1 MPKKHEF
8 LILIRLIIRYIY
20 LFQAKDRAEVSRV
33 DAERTLEQPPA
44 PPEPPDIPSRPPVG
58 IEGDKAHWRNRPEE
72 KRRKFRHSSRSILD
86 FINSELL
93 DNEPTHKTVVFI
105 GDQTVKT
112 TDRLETSVGIE
123 EKEVLR
129 IDTSV
134 DLEPKEVLRI
144 DIPSKNDFESGIYRA
159 MPASTSQSVQTC
171 PDRLVRSDRM
181 TQTFNDSKSV
191 QVQTDR
197 CPVPEPVSRSV
208 QTEQIRGVESIS
220 ISVQTKDSI
229 ISENERELSSINQ
242 CNLNSVNSSAP
253 SQAEQ
258 LQQSAVRQ
266 TTLPQYPQSFEADQL
281 PKTVMSFSFLK
292 PSFG

>member
-1 MPKKHEF
+1 MAKKHEF
-8 LILIRLIIRYIY
+8 LILIRLNIRYIY
-20 LFQAKDRAEVSRV
+20 WFQAKDRAEVSRV

-44 PPEPPDIPSRPPVG
+44 PPEPPDIPSRPPGG

-72 KRRKFRHSSRSILD
+72 KRRKLRHSSRSILD

-93 DNEPTHKTVVFI
+93 DNEPAHKTVVFI

-112 TDRLETSVGIE
+112 VDRLQTSVGIQE
-123 EKEVLR
+123 NEVLR

-144 DIPSKNDFESGIYRA
+144 DIPSKNEFESGIYRA
-159 MPASTSQSVQTC
+159 IPATASQSVQTC
-171 PDRLVRSDRM
+171 AHRLVRSDRM
-181 TQTFNDSKSV
+181 TQTLNDSESV

-208 QTEQIRGVESIS
+208 QTDRIGGVESIS

-229 ISENERELSSINQ
+229 ISENERELSSLNP
-242 CNLNSVNSSAP
+242 CNLNRVNSSAP
-253 SQAEQ
+253 SQTEQ
-258 LQQSAVRQ
+258 LQQLAVRQ
-266 TTLPQYPQSFEADQL
+266 TTLSQYLQSFEADQL
-281 PKTVMSFSFLK
+281 PKTVISFSF
-292 PSFG
+292 